1 MTHGLR
7 DEFCSGYI
15 TSQLKEFF
23 SLSKI
28 MSKIRIKN
36 FGPIK
41 DGFCD
46 NDGWIDVKKVTVFIG
61 EQGSGKSTV
70 AKLVSTFAWIEKAL
84 VRGDYSARWFERK
97 NRFRRQFLGYHRLD
111 NYLPKEQRDIV
122 IEYCGDVYSMRY
134 ENECLV
140 IEEISDSSYQL
151 PQIMY
156 VPAERNFISYVRK
169 AIELRLSSESL
180 KEFLVE
186 YEHAKRAIKGCV
198 DLPVI
203 DAAVEYDRLNDSLN
217 LKGESYKIHLS
228 ESSSGFQSLVPLYL
242 VSRYLSA
249 SVQKQSEDDQE
260 SMSGE
265 ELRRFRKGVEE
276 IIRNEDLTEEQ
287 RRAALSVL
295 SSKFNKTSFI
305 NIVEEPEQNLYPVS
319 QWKLL
324 QSLLEFNNLNSDN
337 QLIMTTHSPYVIN
350 YLSIVIQGYDLCRKI
365 EKSEKADVLS
375 ERLNNVVSKK
385 SLVSS
390 ENVAIYEL
398 DAKGRIRRLSDF
410 EGVPSDRN
418 LLNAMLEEGNSTFD
432 ALLEIEEELSL

>member
-1 MTHGLR
+1 
-7 DEFCSGYI
+7 
-15 TSQLKEFF
+15 
-23 SLSKI
+23 

-36 FGPIK
+36 FGPIM

-46 NDGWIDVKKVTVFIG
+46 ESGWIDVKKVTVFIG

-70 AKLVSTFAWIEKAL
+70 AKLISTFAWIEKAL
-84 VRGDYSARWFERK
+84 VRGDYDVKWFGRK
-97 NRFRRQFLGYHRLD
+97 NRFRRQFLAYHRLE
-111 NYLPKEQRDIV
+111 NYLSKEQSDIV
-122 IEYCGDVYSMRY
+122 IEYRGDVYAMRY

-180 KEFLVE
+180 KEFIVE
-186 YEHAKRAIKGCV
+186 YEHAKKAIKGYV
-198 DLPVI
+198 ELPVVNAGI
-203 DAAVEYDRLNDSLN
+203 EYDRLNDSLN

-228 ESSSGFQSLVPLYL
+228 EASSGYQSLVPLYL

-249 SVQKQSEDDQE
+249 SVLKQSEDNQE

-265 ELRRFRKGVEE
+265 ELRRFRKGAEE

-305 NIVEEPEQNLYPVS
+305 NIVEEPEQNLYPFS

-324 QSLLEFNNLNSDN
+324 QSLLEFNNLNPDN
-337 QLIMTTHSPYVIN
+337 QLIMTTHSPYIIN
-350 YLSIVIQGYDLCRKI
+350 YLSVVIQGYELGRKI
-365 EKSEKADVLS
+365 GNS
-375 ERLNNVVSKK
+375 ERAGMLREKLNKVVSER

-398 DAKGRIRRLSDF
+398 DAQGRISRLPDF
-410 EGVPSDRN
+410 EGIPSDRN
-418 LLNAMLEEGNSTFD
+418 LLNTMLEQGNTTFD
-432 ALLEIEEELSL
+432 SLLEIEEELSL